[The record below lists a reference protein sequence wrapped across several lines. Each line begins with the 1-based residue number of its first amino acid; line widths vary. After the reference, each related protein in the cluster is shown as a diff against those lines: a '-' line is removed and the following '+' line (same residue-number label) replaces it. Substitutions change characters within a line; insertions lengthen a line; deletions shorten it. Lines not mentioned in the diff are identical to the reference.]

1 MIYKKDEILERIKS
15 LADEEYKNFHSGI
28 CPEQDNI
35 LGVRVPVLRN
45 YAKELCDDDWKET
58 YQNIGND
65 FYEEIMLQGMILG
78 IAKMEIEETL
88 TYLEKFIPK
97 IDNWAVCDVTCA
109 GLKIAKKNND
119 IMFQFLQKYLK
130 SNKEFELRF
139 AIVMLLDYY
148 ITDKY
153 VDKVIEIMDNVKH
166 TEYYY
171 VKMAV
176 AWTISVIYVKYPEQ
190 AMKYLQ
196 DENNHLDKETYNK
209 ALQKIIESNRVG
221 KSEKNKIRKMRR
233 K

>member
-1 MIYKKDEILERIKS
+1 MVRQREEILEKIRGLS
-15 LADEEYKNFHSGI
+15 DEKYREFHSGL
-28 CPEQDNI
+28 CPNI
-35 LGVRVPVLRN
+35 SGFLGVRVPVLRN
-45 YAKELCDDDWKET
+45 YTKELMDEDWRET
-58 YQNIGND
+58 YSNIGNEY
-65 FYEEIMLQGMILG
+65 YEETMIKGMMLGLSRTTIDELM
-78 IAKMEIEETL
+78 K
-88 TYLEKFIPK
+88 YLEEFIPR
-97 IDNWAVCDVTCA
+97 IDNWSVCDVTCA
-109 GLKIAKKNND
+109 GLKATKKNMD
-119 IMFQFLQKYLK
+119 TMFQFLQKYLK

-148 ITDKY
+148 ITGEY
-153 VDKVIEIMDNVKH
+153 VEKVIEIMDSIKNK
-166 TEYYY
+166 EYYY

-209 ALQKIIESNRVG
+209 ALQKIVESNRVS